1 MVIEF
6 NGYRRE
12 DGRVGVRNHILVVSS
27 VACANGVVEALEREF
42 PEVMTLKHAY
52 GCGYGPDDLNI
63 SLRTLNGMAN
73 HPNVGAVLVIGL
85 GCEVL
90 KAEYVAGAVKGRP
103 VEMLQIQKAGSRAT
117 VKKGGEIIEKFAAHM
132 GWHKREPAPVSE
144 LLVGLKCGGSDAF
157 SGVTANPALGVAADM
172 LVAQGASVVM
182 GEVTEMIGTDHIL
195 KKRCPDPEVAERLE
209 KLILEH
215 EKRVKEALGALAGL
229 VIAPGNMDGG
239 LSSITEK
246 SLGCNAKAG
255 TSPIAEVVDYAQRP
269 SRKGLVIMNTP
280 GYDIDAMAGM
290 AAAGAQIIVFT
301 TGRGTPVGFPAVPVI
316 KVSSNSSIFKTMQ
329 GDIDINAG
337 TILNGRKSLGEVGK
351 EIYECILAT
360 ANGKLTCAE
369 INRMETFN
377 CLKQGMTF

>member
-1 MVIEF
+1 MEF

-12 DGRVGVRNHILVVSS
+12 DGSVGVRNHILVMSS
-27 VACANGVVEALEREF
+27 VACANGVVEALERMF
-42 PEVMTLKHAY
+42 PEVMTIKHAY
-52 GCGYGPDDLNI
+52 GCGYGPDDLTL
-63 SLRTLNGMAN
+63 SLKTLGGMAN
-73 HPNVGAVLVIGL
+73 HPNVGAVLIIGL

-90 KAEYVAGAVKGRP
+90 KPEYVVGAVKGKP
-103 VEMLQIQKAGSRAT
+103 VETMLIQTAGSRTTIDKASQ
-117 VKKGGEIIEKFAAHM
+117 IIERFAAHVERQ
-132 GWHKREPAPVSE
+132 KREPTPVSQ

-157 SGVTANPALGVAADM
+157 SGITANPALGVAADM
-172 LVAQGASVVM
+172 LVAEGASVVM

-195 KKRCPDPEVAERLE
+195 KRRCPDPEVGEKLQ

-215 EKRVKEALGALAGL
+215 EKRVRGALGALAGL
-229 VIAPGNMDGG
+229 VIAPGNIDGG

-255 TSPIAEVVDYAQRP
+255 TSPIVEVVGYAEKP
-269 SRKGLVIMNTP
+269 TGKGLVIMNTP

-316 KVSSNSSIFKTMQ
+316 KVSSNSTVFKAMA
-329 GDIDINAG
+329 GDIDVDAG
-337 TILNGRKSLGEVGK
+337 AILEGEKSLADVGK
-351 EIYECILAT
+351 EIYDCILAT
-360 ANGKLTCAE
+360 ANGRPTCAE

>member
-1 MVIEF
+1 MEF
-6 NGYRRE
+6 NGYWRE
-12 DGRVGVRNHILVVSS
+12 DGRVGVRNHILVMSS
-27 VACANGVVEALEREF
+27 VACANGVVEALEHMF
-42 PEVMTLKHAY
+42 PEVMTIKHAY
-52 GCGYGPDDLNI
+52 GCGYGPDDLAL
-63 SLRTLNGMAN
+63 SLKTLGGMAN
-73 HPNVGAVLVIGL
+73 NPNVGAVLIIGL

-90 KAEYVAGAVKGRP
+90 KPEYVAGGVKGKP
-103 VEMLQIQKAGSRAT
+103 VETMLIQTAGSKAT
-117 VKKGGEIIEKFAAHM
+117 IEKASQTIKKFAAHLETQ
-132 GWHKREPAPVSE
+132 KREPAPLSG

-157 SGVTANPALGVAADM
+157 SGVTANPALGVATDM
-172 LVAQGASVVM
+172 LVAEGASVVM

-195 KKRCPDPEVAERLE
+195 KRRCSDPELGAKLQ

-215 EKRVKEALGALAGL
+215 ERRVREALGELAGL
-229 VIAPGNMDGG
+229 VIAPGNIDGG

-255 TSPIAEVVDYAQRP
+255 TSPIVEVVGYAESP
-269 SRKGLVIMNTP
+269 VRKGLVIMNTP

-316 KVSSNSSIFKTMQ
+316 KVSSNTTIFKTMA
-329 GDIDINAG
+329 GDIDVDAG
-337 TILNGRKSLGEVGK
+337 TILGGERALADVGR
-351 EIYECILAT
+351 EIYERILAT
-360 ANGKLTCAE
+360 ANGRLTCAE